1 MPESRT
7 PTTGRRGSGSWW
19 HLRFHNTRRWRRKLI
34 FRLNRAR
41 YRRQFIVPKVKDPE
55 EAGVKSKDSAN
66 VWEFTIDGLPI
77 GLKRLKLYT
86 KLFSDAQ
93 KKIYE
98 QYNGDPSRLYVQN
111 MIINYKPPMKQI
123 KYHALRNFGIMS
135 TWRNSIV
142 YRIREMPM
150 NEFYQ
155 KIFILGRIPKS
166 MGAEMRAALYEKRVP
181 AQTVT
186 EWYPYLTA
194 HTRFFFRRQL
204 KWMNDT
210 GQFNYYKHRRD
221 WIEQY
226 NSNLR
231 RKIQEARDERGMV

>member
-1 MPESRT
+1 MLHVFRSLLPVRLFGAAGWLPGGAATSIGPEPRLF
-7 PTTGRRGSGSWW
+7 SG
-19 HLRFHNTRRWRRKLI
+19 LRNKNAKIKNPYYRKKGIWEWRRKLI

-41 YRRQFIVPKVKDPE
+41 YRRQFIVPKVIDPE
-55 EAGVKSKDSAN
+55 EAGVKSKHSAN

-86 KLFSDAQ
+86 KLLTHLHLQDAIDWLYAMPNVRTNRILNALSDAQ

-98 QYNGDPSRLYVQN
+98 QYNGDPSRLYIQN

-123 KYHALRNFGIMS
+123 KYHACRNFGIMS

-155 KIFILGRIPKS
+155 KIFILGRVSGQQP
-166 MGAEMRAALYEKRVP
+166 GV
-181 AQTVT
+181 
-186 EWYPYLTA
+186 YLACLCYFTA
-194 HTRFFFRRQL
+194 
-204 KWMNDT
+204 
-210 GQFNYYKHRRD
+210 
-221 WIEQY
+221 
-226 NSNLR
+226 
-231 RKIQEARDERGMV
+231 